1 MMTKSNTSTNTHE
14 YYITST
20 KKETRMSKKKYR
32 FTAQIGDQKVSYR
45 NESLEQI
52 RGLRDYL
59 IREMHDHTIISPI
72 QHEDDE
78 GSWMDIEGTTEHGQK
93 GGNKNVC

>member
-1 MMTKSNTSTNTHE
+1 MTKSNTSTNTHQ
-14 YYITST
+14 YYST
-20 KKETRMSKKKYR
+20 GIQKRRHGMSKKKYR

-72 QHEDDE
+72 QHEDPE

-93 GGNKNVC
+93 GGIKNVC

>member
-1 MMTKSNTSTNTHE
+1 
-14 YYITST
+14 
-20 KKETRMSKKKYR
+20 MSKKKYR

-59 IREMHDHTIISPI
+59 IRERCA
-72 QHEDDE
+72 
-78 GSWMDIEGTTEHGQK
+78 TTRSSHQSSMKMMKAAGWI
-93 GGNKNVC
+93 